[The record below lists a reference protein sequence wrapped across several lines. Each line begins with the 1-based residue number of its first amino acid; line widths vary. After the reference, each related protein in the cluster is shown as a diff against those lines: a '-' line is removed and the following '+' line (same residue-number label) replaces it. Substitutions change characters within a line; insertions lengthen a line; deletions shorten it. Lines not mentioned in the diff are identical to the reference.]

1 MKNDLTKGSIP
12 KNLFA
17 IAVPSMLGFLCQ
29 TFYDIVDMFWIG
41 KINGNALTAVTI
53 FATIFWMVE
62 VLNQIIGVSSIAL
75 ISQSYGAKK
84 MKRAQECVEQTIVF
98 KGLVAVIAA
107 IILLIF
113 IRPLIGF
120 FTQSEELIEMSLNY
134 GYIRIF
140 FLPLLFSSFSVN
152 TALRCTGDSKTPMY
166 IMLFSSILN
175 IILDPIL
182 IFDKIPFI
190 GLPGFGLGLFG
201 AALAT
206 VISIA
211 FSFFIGIGILLS
223 GRSRIKISIKGL
235 MRLIPDIDKKL
246 ITIGLPSGLEGVCR
260 SLAGFLTL
268 KIISKYQFSIDA
280 SSIESTSTTSESPAM
295 AAFGIGMRI
304 FGLIIMP
311 LVGLKMGASTI
322 AGQNLGCDNIKR
334 AGKTAVTA
342 AGFGFLIMIVVS
354 VITIIFPE
362 QIIMI
367 FNKEP
372 QVVEIGRQ
380 LLQITI
386 PGFSL
391 LAITFGLSS
400 VFSGAG
406 KNSPI
411 LVSGIV
417 SKWLFQLPFML
428 ICVFILK
435 LDIIYVWISFVLVN
449 FVEFIV
455 IVFYYIKGDWKYNR
469 V

>member
-1 MKNDLTKGSIP
+1 MKNDLTKGSIT

-17 IAVPSMLGFLCQ
+17 IAVPSMLGFLSQ

-41 KINGNALTAVTI
+41 KINSNALTSVTI

-62 VLNQIIGVSSIAL
+62 VLNSIIGVSSIAL

-98 KGLVAVIAA
+98 KGLVAIIAA

-182 IFDKIPFI
+182 MFDTIPYL

-206 VISIA
+206 VISITL
-211 FSFFIGIGILLS
+211 SFIVGIGILLS
-223 GRSRIKISIKGL
+223 GRSRVKISLRGM
-235 MRLIPDIDKKL
+235 MRLIPEIDKKL
-246 ITIGLPSGLEGVCR
+246 ITIGLPSGLEGICR
-260 SLAGFLTL
+260 NLAGFLTL
-268 KIISKYQFSIDA
+268 KIISIYQFPTDI
-280 SSIESTSTTSESPAM
+280 SIESTSSSNESPAM
-295 AAFGIGMRI
+295 AAFGIGMRL

-311 LVGLKMGASTI
+311 LVGLNMGAGTI
-322 AGQNLGCDNIKR
+322 VGQNLGSDNIKR
-334 AGKTAVTA
+334 AEKTSVAA
-342 AGFGFLIMIVVS
+342 AGFGFIIMIVIS
-354 VITIIFPE
+354 AITIIFPE

-367 FNKEP
+367 FSKES
-372 QVVEIGRQ
+372 QVVEIGKQ
-380 LLQITI
+380 LIQITI

-391 LAITFGLSS
+391 LAITFGLGA

-406 KNSPI
+406 KNTPL

-417 SKWLFQLPFML
+417 SKWLFQLPFL
-428 ICVFILK
+428 VVCVFILK

-449 FVEFIV
+449 FVELGV
-455 IVFYYIKGDWKYNR
+455 ILFYYIKGDWKYNR